1 MELRRAQVFLSA
13 TTGDDQSGAS
23 GLSGAATMQ
32 RQPASES
39 RVTPQ
44 EAESLPL
51 AELKARLRQEASADE
66 EAATASE
73 ASTGGLALDT
83 DTNADAA
90 GVAGVESPDVADT
103 KDATADTQAGA
114 AKAQPDDIALL
125 QTQLNSMSGNLKTLS
140 DERKQLLAEIQAM
153 KDRETAAQQ
162 QGETARMQQQHQQ
175 VEAHIRTLPEVQQ
188 PVARQHYM
196 NQLGQAALNDYQRHL
211 VSEQAKLA
219 DTELRLA
226 VQQAPSVLGEIATFV
241 AAQRDIPPDVLKP
254 VIESANMRNL
264 LASATTREGYVAV
277 MATAGEWIDFYANQ
291 EAGRLASEK
300 EARRV
305 EAAASGAQRD
315 TPAGGNAAGGDLGM
329 SRRIESM
336 SREEFFQWKA
346 AQLKRQQQQGNVR
359 YM

>member
-1 MELRRAQVFLSA
+1 LTITEVAAIMKLRRAQVFLSA
-13 TTGDDQSGAS
+13 TTGDDQSGS
-23 GLSGAATMQ
+23 NGLSGEATML
-32 RQPASES
+32 RQPASEH

-51 AELKARLRQEASADE
+51 VEL
-66 EAATASE
+66 
-73 ASTGGLALDT
+73 
-83 DTNADAA
+83 
-90 GVAGVESPDVADT
+90 
-103 KDATADTQAGA
+103 
-114 AKAQPDDIALL
+114 KAQPDDIALL

-153 KDRETAAQQ
+153 KDREAAAQQ
-162 QGETARMQQQHQQ
+162 QGETARIRQQHEQ

-196 NQLGQAALNDYQRHL
+196 NQLNQAALNDYTRHL
-211 VSEQAKLA
+211 ANQQAQLA

-305 EAAASGAQRD
+305 EAAANGGQRD
-315 TPAGGNAAGGDLGM
+315 TPAGGTAAGGDLGM
-329 SRRIESM
+329 ARRIESM

-346 AQLKRQQQQGNVR
+346 SQLKRQQQQGNVR